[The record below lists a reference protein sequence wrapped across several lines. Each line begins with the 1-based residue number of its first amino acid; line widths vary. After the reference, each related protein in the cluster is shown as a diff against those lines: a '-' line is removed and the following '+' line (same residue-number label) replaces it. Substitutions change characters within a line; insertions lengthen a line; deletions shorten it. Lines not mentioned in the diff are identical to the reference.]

1 MQNQMIFL
9 YFLLS
14 PKAVRGTFDV
24 HVGGGGSGI
33 PCPDYH
39 GDFGINMK
47 RILFIGIM
55 LYASAASAGVLVH
68 FTFNDETTTP
78 DATAPNVFSTDM
90 DISHANITFGAVSG
104 FPDPPYA
111 QGSTGW
117 DATTQE
123 AAKNFFFTL
132 TSSAG
137 YTFSV
142 TQVVFRARVT
152 AAGPSAIGFA
162 LNGGNLYEQDA
173 DANTTYTI
181 NESVAGFANLST
193 ATFRIQGWDND
204 SRDTTGGG
212 QFRID
217 DVILFG
223 TVHVPE
229 PASML
234 LSGLGMAF
242 LFVGRR
248 LVLGPRRRRGGH
260 SIPAVNGTGFAV
272 VQRGESYLF
281 DYRRISGIRERQPR
295 GRGRRR
301 RRKIR
306 KPVLL

>member
-1 MQNQMIFL
+1 M
-9 YFLLS
+9 
-14 PKAVRGTFDV
+14 
-24 HVGGGGSGI
+24 
-33 PCPDYH
+33 
-39 GDFGINMK
+39 
-47 RILFIGIM
+47 M
-55 LYASAASAGVLVH
+55 LIAWGAHAGVLVRY
-68 FTFNDETTTP
+68 TFNSETTTA
-78 DATAPNVFSTDM
+78 DATAPNVFATDV
-90 DISHANITFGAVSG
+90 DISHANITFGSVSG

-117 DATTQE
+117 DAVSQD

-137 YTFSV
+137 YTFTV

-162 LNGGNLYEQDA
+162 LNDNNLYEQDA
-173 DANTTYTI
+173 AANTTYTI
-181 NESVAGFANLST
+181 SESIAGFAHLGSG
-193 ATFRIQGWDND
+193 TFRIQGWDND
-204 SRDTTGGG
+204 SRETTGGG

-217 DVILFG
+217 DLILFG

-248 LVLGPRRRRGGH
+248 ILLRPRRGGPGH
-260 SIPAVNGTGFAV
+260 PAPASDDLILASTP
-272 VQRGESYLF
+272 RGASYLF
-281 DYRRISGIRERQPR
+281 DCRRITGIRERKPR